1 MSYSRLTERFSMI
14 LKTVKRIYCLKKR
27 DNDVDGMVIND
38 MDCSLSSKANEDT
51 KIRKLT

>member
-27 DNDVDGMVIND
+27 DNDVDGM
-38 MDCSLSSKANEDT
+38 DCSLSSKANEDT